1 MRKSADPSEL
11 GFNARDRLRLA
22 RALNQTSE
30 ARLFRR
36 LQAVL
41 LVAEGRRVADVAH
54 ITGLGQSSVY
64 YLRDQYLRTHAV
76 TSLRESPRAG
86 RPVVASDEVRR
97 RYGRRVVYMLLDEA
111 PCHIAG
117 KSEALAAQLD
127 IHSVWLPKQC
137 SELNAMDQL
146 WKELKSNLSA
156 NYQYASIDEHAETAQ
171 AWVLDLTDKE
181 ALRKA
186 GVLSKNFWLRSFL

>member
-1 MRKSADPSEL
+1 MEDETI
-11 GFNARDRLRLA
+11 LRLFPVLR
-22 RALNQTSE
+22 RAWSLRGQ
-30 ARLFRR
+30 
-36 LQAVL
+36 QAQVP
-41 LVAEGRRVADVAH
+41 
-54 ITGLGQSSVY
+54 ITGRNAKRVLFATIN
-64 YLRDQYLRTHAV
+64 LRTGHRLC
-76 TSLRESPRAG
+76 LRAANMRQANFH
-86 RPVVASDEVRR
+86 RLLHEVRR
-97 RYGRRVVYMLLDEA
+97 RYGRRAVYMLLDEA

-127 IHSVWLPKQC
+127 IHFVWLPKQC